1 MGGYISFAKFNK
13 NHLYIVYSI
22 IFLILKDVVFGY
34 NYNDSF
40 KPLFSD
46 QAYENFSEHY
56 LIKNILCYIVT
67 FFISLFFYCRERKKL
82 GKKSSSRLSQN
93 PKIKYFQFNNKNNFF
108 TKTNLVLIL
117 IIFLWILDE
126 LLIQIF
132 SFLKD
137 LDFWMIEII
146 IISYMTSRMFK
157 EKIYLHHK
165 MIIYLNLFSI
175 IFKVMTI
182 ALSFNDT
189 CNEVNDEDYYYCY
202 NYNYEINNFN
212 MCLSKNE
219 TTYLN
224 NKENINLD
232 GGLKNYYV
240 VNTHMV
246 PIGIAVYLILI
257 TLRSYVNSKIKW
269 LMDLKYI
276 SENLLLIIYGFIGT
290 IICSIICIIT
300 TLNKCKDLNAQNKS
314 DFFDYICK
322 VEYNN
327 ETYIDNFES
336 FHNTISKKKST
347 FIEILKT
354 CVGIIF
360 FFFNKYYSMLIIKN
374 FTPVH
379 LIFSFPVYYATQ
391 KIVLIINTLIREKT
405 FFSVNRINY
414 IESKFTLD
422 FTGDILSSI
431 GFLVYL
437 EIIELNFCGLNYN
450 LKRKISERA
459 FFEIYGSL
467 GNDDDEEESESEE
480 EKKEE
485 DEAPNEKEM
494 KKMTIN

>member
-1 MGGYISFAKFNK
+1 MGGFISFSKFNK

-22 IFLILKDVVFGY
+22 IFLILKDIAFGY

-56 LIKNILCYIVT
+56 LIKNILCYLVT

-82 GKKSSSRLSQN
+82 GKKTFNKLIQG
-93 PKIKYFQFNNKNNFF
+93 PKINYFQFNNKNIFF
-108 TKTNLVLIL
+108 TKTTLLSVLI
-117 IIFLWILDE
+117 IILWIIDE
-126 LLIQIF
+126 LLIQIY

-146 IISYMTSRMFK
+146 IISYMTSKMFK

-165 MIIYLNLFSI
+165 MIIFLNLFPI
-175 IFKVMTI
+175 IFKIMAIT
-182 ALSFNDT
+182 LSFNDT
-189 CNEVNDEDYYYCY
+189 CNKVNEGDYYYCY
-202 NYNYEINNFN
+202 NYNYKYNNFN

-224 NKENINLD
+224 NKENINLT

-240 VNTHMV
+240 VNPHLV
-246 PIGIAVYLILI
+246 PIGIIVYLILI
-257 TLRSYVNSKIKW
+257 TIRSYVNSKIKW

-276 SENLLLIIYGFIGT
+276 SENILLMIYGLFGT
-290 IICSIICIIT
+290 IICSVICIIST
-300 TLNKCKDLNAQNKS
+300 FIKCKDLNAQNKA
-314 DFFDYICK
+314 DFFDYVCK
-322 VEYNN
+322 VEYDNK
-327 ETYIDNFES
+327 TYLDNFKIVY
-336 FHNTISKKKST
+336 NTITKKKSPL
-347 FIEILKT
+347 IEILKT
-354 CVGIIF
+354 CFGILF
-360 FFFNKYYSMLIIKN
+360 FFFNKYFSIFIIKN

-379 LIFSFPVYYATQ
+379 LIFSFPVYFATQ
-391 KIVLIINTLIREKT
+391 KIVLIINTLIKEKK

-414 IESKFTLD
+414 IESKFSLD
-422 FTGDILSSI
+422 FTGDIFSSI

-437 EIIELNFCGLNYN
+437 EIIELNFCGLDYY

-459 FFEIYGSL
+459 AFELFGNL
-467 GNDDDEEESESEE
+467 GIDDEEEESESEE

-485 DEAPNEKEM
+485 PILNEKEM
-494 KKMTIN
+494 NRISTN

>member
-1 MGGYISFAKFNK
+1 MGGLITFAKFNQR
-13 NHLYIVYSI
+13 HRYIVYSI

-40 KPLFSD
+40 KSLFSEE
-46 QAYENFSEHY
+46 AYENFSENY

-67 FFISLFFYCRERKKL
+67 FFISLFFYWRERKKL
-82 GKKSSSRLSQN
+82 GRKSLNKRLTTH
-93 PKIKYFQFNNKNNFF
+93 KIKYFQFNYKNSLFS
-108 TKTNLVLIL
+108 KTSLMSIL
-117 IIFLWILDE
+117 IIILWILDE

-146 IISYMTSRMFK
+146 IISYMASKMFK

-165 MIIYLNLFSI
+165 MIIYLNLFPITFKIFAI
-175 IFKVMTI
+175 I
-182 ALSFNDT
+182 LSFYDD
-189 CNEVNDEDYYYCY
+189 CNKVNNGDYFYCY
-202 NYNYEINNFN
+202 NYDYKSNNFS

-219 TTYLN
+219 TNYFY
-224 NKENINLD
+224 NKTKINLT

-240 VNTHMV
+240 TNIHII
-246 PIGIAVYLILI
+246 PIGIIVYLILI
-257 TLRSYVNSKIKW
+257 TVRSYVNSKMKW

-276 SENLLLIIYGFIGT
+276 SENILLINYGFIGT

-300 TLNKCKDLNAQNKS
+300 SLNKCKDLVGQDKS

-322 VEYNN
+322 VNYKNAIYLENYKAFFI
-327 ETYIDNFES
+327 TF
-336 FHNTISKKKST
+336 FHKKL
-347 FIEILKT
+347 EILKT
-354 CVGIIF
+354 FIGIIF
-360 FFFNKYYSMLIIKN
+360 FFFNKYYSILIIKN

-379 LIFSFPVYYATQ
+379 LIFSFPVYFVTQ

-405 FFSVNRINY
+405 FFNVNRINY
-414 IESKFTLD
+414 IEYKFSLD

-450 LKRKISERA
+450 LKRKISERGVY
-459 FFEIYGSL
+459 EIYGFL
-467 GNDDDEEESESEE
+467 GIDEEDDDDEEEN
-480 EKKEE
+480 EKKE
-485 DEAPNEKEM
+485 DEGPNEKEM
-494 KKMTIN
+494 NKIVIN